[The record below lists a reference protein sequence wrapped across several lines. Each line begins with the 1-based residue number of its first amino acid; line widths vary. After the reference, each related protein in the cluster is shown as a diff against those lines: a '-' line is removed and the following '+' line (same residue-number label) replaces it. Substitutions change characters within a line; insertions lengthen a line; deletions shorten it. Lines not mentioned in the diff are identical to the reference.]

1 MAKGL
6 ETRLIELL
14 NDPGAAA
21 LQADLAQAAALR
33 QQEIALRQRAGA
45 AAAQLRRAKEEE
57 AAPDEIAALQAT
69 LDKRLARLAATT
81 RQAEAADILRPQPDA
96 TKAQIFGRATGTVDK
111 PPVTAAALSGAGDIV
126 ARAVAK
132 NGVFHL
138 ATDGDF
144 VNVILQLSDAEAR
157 VLYRASEPVTV
168 EAGQILQI
176 EVALGAP
183 ETEPGPVPAL
193 PKMPDLVGQS
203 EGVALALLKRLAV
216 EAEVKDK
223 EGEGEPDIVI
233 DQSPKAGT
241 ELTSSTKVTLTVRRA
256 SGKPARPR
264 FLPGLIGKPLDAAQ
278 VQLKELGLKA
288 EIERRI
294 DDGPAGLVLAQ
305 NPKEGT
311 PIERL
316 DTVHLTVSEARAQV
330 PGSVAMPDLLGQSR
344 AAALDVVKALGLNPK
359 VNATTNPAAHE
370 GVTAQKPAPGTVV
383 KRGATVE
390 LTVNARPAP
399 QTGQVVVPALVGLDQ
414 KRAERQLK
422 HIGLTAKVQ
431 TRSDPAPAGR
441 ILAQEP
447 PAGTRI
453 EPGKAVALSVSA
465 GISRGGDLRGLTR
478 TMAADP
484 RARQG
489 GITQARLAK
498 MFGAAGIT
506 SLDGARALAELQPAE
521 LRDRLTLGTMKAAT
535 SFRAMLRKALEASG

>member
-256 SGKPARPR
+256 SGKPPGPR
-264 FLPGLIGKPLDAAQ
+264 G
-278 VQLKELGLKA
+278 
-288 EIERRI
+288 
-294 DDGPAGLVLAQ
+294 
-305 NPKEGT
+305 
-311 PIERL
+311 
-316 DTVHLTVSEARAQV
+316 
-330 PGSVAMPDLLGQSR
+330 
-344 AAALDVVKALGLNPK
+344 
-359 VNATTNPAAHE
+359 
-370 GVTAQKPAPGTVV
+370 
-383 KRGATVE
+383 
-390 LTVNARPAP
+390 
-399 QTGQVVVPALVGLDQ
+399 
-414 KRAERQLK
+414 
-422 HIGLTAKVQ
+422 
-431 TRSDPAPAGR
+431 
-441 ILAQEP
+441 
-447 PAGTRI
+447 
-453 EPGKAVALSVSA
+453 
-465 GISRGGDLRGLTR
+465 
-478 TMAADP
+478 
-484 RARQG
+484 
-489 GITQARLAK
+489 
-498 MFGAAGIT
+498 
-506 SLDGARALAELQPAE
+506 
-521 LRDRLTLGTMKAAT
+521 
-535 SFRAMLRKALEASG
+535 